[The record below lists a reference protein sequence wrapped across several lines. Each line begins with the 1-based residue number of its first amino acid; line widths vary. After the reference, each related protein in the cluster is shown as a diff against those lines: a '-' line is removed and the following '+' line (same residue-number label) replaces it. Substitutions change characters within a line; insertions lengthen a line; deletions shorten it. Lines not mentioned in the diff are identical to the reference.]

1 MAICSRTIFQGI
13 GAMTHTFTTSGT
25 FTKTGAKYLA
35 SKVAADL
42 QAVRDHYGQPS
53 EAEIRDY
60 NTELAVLLAE
70 GCVESVEYG
79 FERNDNRVV
88 SLYYEVRTD
97 GSLTDGRS
105 GGVYAR
111 ADITGAAWFS
121 FLTYSGRWEQ
131 LGEDEQQRIEARL
144 PIKRTYGQAPQ
155 DGNGYWVTDRSY
167 SSQSVGTQR
176 RTFRPR

>member
-1 MAICSRTIFQGI
+1 MRAV
-13 GAMTHTFTTSGT
+13 THTFTISGT
-25 FTKTGAKYLA
+25 FTKTGSKYLA

-42 QAVRDHYGQPS
+42 QAMRDHYGHPS
-53 EAEIRDY
+53 EAKIQDY

-70 GCVESVEYG
+70 GCLENVEYG
-79 FERNDNRVV
+79 FKRNDNRVV

-111 ADITGAAWFS
+111 ADIGDADWFS

-131 LGEDEQQRIEARL
+131 LGETEQWQIKARL
-144 PIKRTYGQAPQ
+144 PIKRIDGQAPQ

-167 SSQSVGTQR
+167 SSQGVGTQR
-176 RTFRPR
+176 RTFRPS